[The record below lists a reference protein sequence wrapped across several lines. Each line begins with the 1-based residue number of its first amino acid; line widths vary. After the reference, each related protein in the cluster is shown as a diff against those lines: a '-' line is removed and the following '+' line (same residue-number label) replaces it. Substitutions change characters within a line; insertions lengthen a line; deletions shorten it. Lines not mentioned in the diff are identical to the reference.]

1 MPWFSSQKDR
11 ISWQIFSKN
20 GCDLPNYYVS
30 LVWGLNTLR
39 RRTVTG
45 RPWLLRHVVLHISCH
60 SDRGV
65 QDQWRNDDGFSQQHG
80 EVWRIFPSKLLET
93 FFLLLGLDQETQVK
107 PSNMW
112 VCPKVGYIQ
121 YTIVYPE
128 CWITLLQADSSM
140 WNTNNFLDHFP
151 RTTIGFPHLFLCLP

>member
-65 QDQWRNDDGFSQQHG
+65 QDQWCNDDGFSQQHG

-93 FFLLLGLDQETQVK
+93 FFFATWLGPRNTSETVK
-107 PSNMW
+107 HVSLS
-112 VCPKVGYIQ
+112 KSGI
-121 YTIVYPE
+121 YTVYHS
-128 CWITLLQADSSM
+128 I
-140 WNTNNFLDHFP
+140 P
-151 RTTIGFPHLFLCLP
+151 RMLNYPPASGQFDVEHQQFSRSFS